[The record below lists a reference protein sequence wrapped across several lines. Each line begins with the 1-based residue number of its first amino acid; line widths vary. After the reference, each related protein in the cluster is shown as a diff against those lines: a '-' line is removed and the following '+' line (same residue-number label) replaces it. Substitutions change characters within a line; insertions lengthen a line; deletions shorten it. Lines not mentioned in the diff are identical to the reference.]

1 MLEYLSLQPVIL
13 NLLIRIHP
21 TTLFTTRHFRESL
34 SEYDTYVF
42 PERNFSNEEIDE
54 DEMSENLS
62 MLFTKLVSY
71 AENYYLKTESAF
83 GKFTSRKLGV
93 ASFKESFVSS
103 YSAAKS
109 RLINRK
115 NKLEKEFLEKYKNE
129 DMKNDSLIFQDDFD
143 TDDESNIE
151 IEVGLDFDVNVVL
164 EYAKQEI
171 IEINSMLELCSI
183 IEEEEKENYT

>member
-34 SEYDTYVF
+34 SEYDTYAF

-62 MLFTKLVSY
+62 ILFTKLVSY

-109 RLINRK
+109 RLVNRK
-115 NKLEKEFLEKYKNE
+115 NKLEKEFLEKYKKE
-129 DMKNDSLIFQDDFD
+129 DMKM
-143 TDDESNIE
+143 T
-151 IEVGLDFDVNVVL
+151 V
-164 EYAKQEI
+164 
-171 IEINSMLELCSI
+171 
-183 IEEEEKENYT
+183 